1 MSESKSVVT
10 MFLLVQLV
18 TVVFDKFVKSVEF
31 APVVNAVVVILQKK
45 ATYLKYLQSLPAG
58 DRDVRS
64 WWLFFNSYLMH
75 I

>member
-31 APVVNAVVVILQKK
+31 APVVTMPLLLYCRRKQHTWNTFSRYQQAIVMYV
-45 ATYLKYLQSLPAG
+45 AG
-58 DRDVRS
+58 GCF
-64 WWLFFNSYLMH
+64 L
-75 I
+75 IAI